1 MTRTHAASDQ
11 KCCLEDFSKVLPL
24 ASCQLGF
31 IFVSYFS
38 FFSDSNGTSYANDN
52 ISYSVEKDL
61 MNVLNDLRKESDI
74 IQE

>member
-24 ASCQLGF
+24 ASCHLGF